1 MKVAME
7 ERVIMASRFKE
18 RCLAL
23 LDLVAKTKV
32 PVVVTKHGRPVAK
45 LVPIDEPAASPTMGS
60 VRLLADGD
68 EAYFSTGEAW
78 AAEEPSRG

>member
-1 MKVAME
+1 ME

-32 PVVVTKHGRPVAK
+32 PVVVTKHGKPIAK
-45 LVPIDEPAASPTMGS
+45 LVPIDEPAAASTMGS
-60 VRLLADGD
+60 VRLLADD
-68 EAYFSTGEAW
+68 DQAYYSTGEAW
-78 AAEEPSRG
+78 AADREDDA